1 MSGTI
6 FKLVDAEEW
15 EAATADGHYP
25 GSEVDR
31 LDGYIHMS
39 TAEQLPGTASKHYA
53 GRTNLVLVTLETA
66 ALDDLVWEPSR
77 GGALFPHL
85 YRPLPLG
92 AVRAVEACHVDAAGT
107 LHIDAGEPA

>member
-31 LDGYIHMS
+31 RDGYIHMS
-39 TAEQLPGTASKHYA
+39 NAEQLPGTTSKHYA

-85 YRPLPLG
+85 YRPLPLS
-92 AVRAVEACHVDAAGT
+92 AVRAVEACHVDAEGI